1 MVSTE
6 DIHTIT
12 SSVCTMMLDVDIEPA
27 EAFELTHR
35 DDHITGCVQIS
46 GTWNGV
52 VMLRTTNAFV
62 SRAACK
68 MLALD
73 EAELELSDRQD
84 TIAELTNMIGGNIKS
99 LVPGPSFLSLPSVT
113 IGKEFDIRVYGTV
126 SETEVPVRC
135 FGEQLCI
142 QVYRALKQD
151 AFNSVG

>member
-1 MVSTE
+1 
-6 DIHTIT
+6 
-12 SSVCTMMLDVDIEPA
+12 MMLDADIQPA
-27 EAFELTHR
+27 ETFDLSHR
-35 DDHITGCVQIS
+35 DDQITGCVQIS
-46 GTWNGV
+46 GTWSGV

-68 MLALD
+68 MLAL
-73 EAELELSDRQD
+73 EEQELELGDRQD

-113 IGKEFDIRVYGTV
+113 IGKEFNIRVYGTV
-126 SETEVPVRC
+126 SETEVPVHC

-151 AFNSVG
+151 AGNSAG